1 MKRTSDALERSLVWR
16 RMVAAIAP
24 AVVPAAMTV
33 IFGRLR
39 DRCGDRRGYQ
49 AVMAS

>member
-16 RMVAAIAP
+16 RMVA

-49 AVMAS
+49 AAMAS